1 MSFVVGR
8 QDCCRSSRRFSR
20 SELTFP
26 LVREQVALA
35 FAWSGGAPRS
45 AGPGWLVLRTPSW
58 MNQAQEDSSPHVSDA
73 GGLSVERLAFKSG
86 STLPSE
92 GLSFNLEIL
101 GVGPGAQPSSPWSEG
116 LGGWAL
122 FSSHSVFL
130 SQPQCL
136 IVGSSWLE
144 ARWSLWHLNL
154 G

>member
-101 GVGPGAQPSSPWSEG
+101 GVGPGAQPSSPCSEG
-116 LGGWAL
+116 LGGGGLCSPLIL
-122 FSSHSVFL
+122 FSCLSHSV
-130 SQPQCL
+130 
-136 IVGSSWLE
+136 WLLG
-144 ARWSLWHLNL
+144 APRWRPGGAYDTWT
-154 G
+154 

>member
-1 MSFVVGR
+1 
-8 QDCCRSSRRFSR
+8 
-20 SELTFP
+20 
-26 LVREQVALA
+26 
-35 FAWSGGAPRS
+35 
-45 AGPGWLVLRTPSW
+45 

-92 GLSFNLEIL
+92 GLFFNWVFL
-101 GVGPGAQPSSPWSEG
+101 GVGPGAHPFFPCSEG
-116 LGGWAL
+116 LGGGGWAL

-144 ARWSLWHLNL
+144 ARWSL
-154 G
+154 